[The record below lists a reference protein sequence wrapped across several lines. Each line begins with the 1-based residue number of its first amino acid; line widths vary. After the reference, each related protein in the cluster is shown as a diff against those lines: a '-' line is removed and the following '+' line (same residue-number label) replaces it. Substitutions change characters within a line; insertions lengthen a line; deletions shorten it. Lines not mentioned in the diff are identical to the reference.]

1 MLEKVKKIIFFILTT
16 IFIII
21 FISNP
26 SIIISSVNSSL
37 NIFINNVFI
46 SLFPFFILADFLI
59 NYDYVYFLS
68 KLFKFKYSYIILLS
82 MISGLPSNSKYIY
95 SLLKN
100 KEISIKDASIL
111 LSISYFPNPM
121 FVITTV
127 GMLFLNNIKLGIVLL
142 INIYLSNFILYII
155 YYRKL
160 SNNKVYINKDK
171 LSFSKLLRTSILN
184 NINNLLVILGT
195 LVFFTL
201 ISNIIFNYIDI
212 PIIIESI
219 INGLL
224 EMTSGIKKIS
234 IINTNTNLKFIL
246 IGICLSF
253 SSLSIITQS
262 LSILSEYKIDIKLL
276 IKNKLLLIII
286 NTIIN
291 YIYIIFFM

>member
-16 IFIII
+16 IFIIV

-26 SIIISSVNSSL
+26 NIIISSVNSSL
-37 NIFINNVFI
+37 NVFINNVFI

-95 SLLKN
+95 SLLNN

-111 LSISYFPNPM
+111 LSITYFPNPM

-142 INIYLSNFILYII
+142 TNVYLSNFILYII
-155 YYRKL
+155 YYRRL
-160 SNNKVYINKDK
+160 SNNKVYIKKDK

-201 ISNIIFNYIDI
+201 ISNIIFNYINT
-212 PIIIESI
+212 PIIIEGI

-262 LSILSEYKIDIKLL
+262 LSILSEYKIDIKSL